1 MEYKTYD
8 VLKNR
13 HTGEV
18 VRLLPEVHAN
28 GSHGTFGVSH
38 TGYVG
43 CGSYSST
50 HWRKIS
56 LYEWYLICI
65 PWIIKQFCCRYE
77 YNVNKYWGMV
87 DIMSASDYWKTHN
100 QYKEVWKPVRLYGYL
115 DTEEKVKVVDLP
127 NWREISYNK
136 DFEQPLSDWLFG
148 RLKHLRLGSST

>member
-8 VLKNR
+8 ALKNR

-18 VRLLPEVHAN
+18 VRLLPETHAN
-28 GSHGTFGVSH
+28 GSRGTFGVSH
-38 TGYVG
+38 TGYVS
-43 CGSYSST
+43 CGSYSPT
-50 HWRKIS
+50 HWKKIS

-65 PWIIKQFCCRYE
+65 PWIIKQFCWRYE

-127 NWREISYNK
+127 NWREVDYNK
-136 DFEQPLSDWLFG
+136 EFEQPLGDWLVR
-148 RLKHLRLGSST
+148 RLKHLRFGSST